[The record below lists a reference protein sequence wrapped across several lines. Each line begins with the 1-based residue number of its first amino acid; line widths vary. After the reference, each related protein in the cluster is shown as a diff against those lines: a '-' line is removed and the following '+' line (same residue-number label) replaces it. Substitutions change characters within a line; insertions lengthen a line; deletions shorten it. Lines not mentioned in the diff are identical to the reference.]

1 MTVHHACYAIV
12 FVTQPSHLIPVQL
25 AVSLILLALLLKGE
39 DNESDENVDEEKRKH
54 YDKENIEESDLDLV
68 IGYRSLVNLSS
79 VDGILHKTENIRKST
94 QLRDFLLG
102 TGRGGGD
109 LETIR
114 QLTTFHEG
122 SIFFLGDG

>member
-1 MTVHHACYAIV
+1 MV

-102 TGRGGGD
+102 AGRGG
-109 LETIR
+109 E
-114 QLTTFHEG
+114 
-122 SIFFLGDG
+122 S

>member
-102 TGRGGGD
+102 AGRGGN

-114 QLTTFHEG
+114 QLTTFHED
-122 SIFFLGDG
+122 SFLFLGDG